1 MQRACSQIGKLGEWF
16 CSIKLSAR
24 FAKTSYRIKRVPRL
38 KSRTSRPNSPASK
51 REDTRWDPLSRL
63 LQRCPREQGEGDGSE
78 EISDSQVSTLT
89 KVLGVLERH
98 NNNLSEP
105 IVAARTALSSA
116 ALESA
121 RASKKSRGGGG
132 KTFRIR
138 IRASSLLFLL
148 P

>member
-1 MQRACSQIGKLGEWF
+1 
-16 CSIKLSAR
+16 
-24 FAKTSYRIKRVPRL
+24 
-38 KSRTSRPNSPASK
+38 
-51 REDTRWDPLSRL
+51 L

-116 ALESA
+116 ALERA
-121 RASKKSRGGGG
+121 RVPQRKAVAAVAKLSESESEPAVCSFCCR
-132 KTFRIR
+132 KT
-138 IRASSLLFLL
+138 
-148 P
+148 